1 VFKKYILLILL
12 PLTVW
17 ASEEEYII
25 DKSHFSIGFLVEHV
39 GYAKTLGM
47 FRDIDGSYIH
57 DVKNK
62 KINDINIVINTDSV
76 FTNDEKRDEHLK
88 SPDFLHVDKYPEMV
102 FKATDI
108 KINNDETIIN
118 GNLTLL
124 GITRPLVL
132 TGRINKIGKYP
143 FGGIIKPYVMGI
155 SAKGTIK
162 RSDHAMMYAIK
173 DNLVGDEIELIIEFQ
188 ARRQLCQ

>member
-1 VFKKYILLILL
+1 MFKKYILLILL

-17 ASEEEYII
+17 ASEDEYII

-132 TGRINKIGKYP
+132 TGKINKIGKYP

-173 DNLVGDEIELIIEFQ
+173 DDLVGDEIELIIEFE
-188 ARRQLCQ
+188 ARRQ

>member
-1 VFKKYILLILL
+1 MFKKYILLILL

-62 KINDINIVINTDSV
+62 MINDINIVINTDSV

-132 TGRINKIGKYP
+132 TGKINKIGKYP

-173 DNLVGDEIELIIEFQ
+173 DNLVGDEIELIIEFE
-188 ARRQLCQ
+188 ARRQ

>member
-1 VFKKYILLILL
+1 MFKKYILFILF

-17 ASEEEYII
+17 ASEDEYII

-62 KINDINIVINTDSV
+62 MINDINIVINTDSV

-132 TGRINKIGKYP
+132 TGKINKIGKYP

-173 DNLVGDEIELIIEFQ
+173 DNLVGDEIELIIEFE
-188 ARRQLCQ
+188 ARRQ

>member
-1 VFKKYILLILL
+1 MFKKYILLILL

-76 FTNDEKRDEHLK
+76 FTNDEKRDEHLR

-102 FKATDI
+102 FKATDV
-108 KINNDETIIN
+108 KINNNESIIN

-124 GITRPLVL
+124 GITKPLVL
-132 TGRINKIGKYP
+132 TGKINKIGKYP

-173 DNLVGDEIELIIEFQ
+173 DNLVGDEIELIIEFE
-188 ARRQLCQ
+188 ARRQ

>member
-1 VFKKYILLILL
+1 MFKKYILLILL

-17 ASEEEYII
+17 ASEDEYII

-62 KINDINIVINTDSV
+62 KINDINIIINTDSV

-132 TGRINKIGKYP
+132 TGKINKIGKYP

-173 DNLVGDEIELIIEFQ
+173 DNLVGDEIELIIEFE
-188 ARRQLCQ
+188 ARRQ

>member
-1 VFKKYILLILL
+1 MFKKYILLILL

-39 GYAKTLGM
+39 GYARTLGM

-132 TGRINKIGKYP
+132 TGKINKIGKYP

-173 DNLVGDEIELIIEFQ
+173 DNLVGDEIELIIEFE
-188 ARRQLCQ
+188 ARRQ

>member
-1 VFKKYILLILL
+1 MFKKYILLILL

-108 KINNDETIIN
+108 KINNDETTIN

-173 DNLVGDEIELIIEFQ
+173 DNLVGDEIELIIEFE
-188 ARRQLCQ
+188 ARRQ

>member
-1 VFKKYILLILL
+1 MFKKYILLVLL

-17 ASEEEYII
+17 ASEDEYII
-25 DKSHFSIGFLVEHV
+25 DKSHFSIGFLVEHI

-47 FRDIDGSYIH
+47 FRDINGSYIH

-76 FTNDEKRDEHLK
+76 FTNDEKRDEHLR

-108 KINNDETIIN
+108 KINNNESIIN

-124 GITRPLVL
+124 GITKPLVL
-132 TGRINKIGKYP
+132 TGKINKIGKYP

-155 SAKGTIK
+155 SAKGIIK

-173 DNLVGDEIELIIEFQ
+173 DNLVGDEIELIIEFE
-188 ARRQLCQ
+188 ARKQ

>member
-1 VFKKYILLILL
+1 LL

-108 KINNDETIIN
+108 KINNNETIIN

-124 GITRPLVL
+124 GITKPLVL
-132 TGRINKIGKYP
+132 TGKINKIGKYP

-173 DNLVGDEIELIIEFQ
+173 DNLVGDEIELIIEFE
-188 ARRQLCQ
+188 ARRQ

>member
-1 VFKKYILLILL
+1 MFKKYILLILL

-17 ASEEEYII
+17 SSEEEYII

-39 GYAKTLGM
+39 GYARTLGM

-62 KINDINIVINTDSV
+62 KINDINIIINTDSV
-76 FTNDEKRDEHLK
+76 FTNDEKSDEHLK

-132 TGRINKIGKYP
+132 TGKINKIGKYP

-173 DNLVGDEIELIIEFQ
+173 DNLVGDEIELIIEFE
-188 ARRQLCQ
+188 ARRQ

>member
-1 VFKKYILLILL
+1 MFKKYILLILL

-17 ASEEEYII
+17 SSEEEYII

-39 GYAKTLGM
+39 GYARTLGM

-62 KINDINIVINTDSV
+62 KINDINIIINTDSV

-124 GITRPLVL
+124 GITKPLVL
-132 TGRINKIGKYP
+132 TGKINKIGKYP

-155 SAKGTIK
+155 SAKGIIK

-173 DNLVGDEIELIIEFQ
+173 DSLVGDEIELIIEFE
-188 ARRQLCQ
+188 ARRQ

>member
-1 VFKKYILLILL
+1 MFKKYILLILL
-12 PLTVW
+12 PLTLW
-17 ASEEEYII
+17 ASEDEYII

-108 KINNDETIIN
+108 KINNDKTIIN

-132 TGRINKIGKYP
+132 TGKINKIGKYP

-173 DNLVGDEIELIIEFQ
+173 DNLVGDEIELIIEFE
-188 ARRQLCQ
+188 ARRQ

>member
-1 VFKKYILLILL
+1 MFKKYILLILL

-88 SPDFLHVDKYPEMV
+88 SPDFLHVDKYPEMI

-124 GITRPLVL
+124 GITKPLVL
-132 TGRINKIGKYP
+132 TGKINKIGKYP

-162 RSDHAMMYAIK
+162 RSDHAMVYAIK
-173 DNLVGDEIELIIEFQ
+173 DNLVGDEIELIIEFE
-188 ARRQLCQ
+188 ARRQ

>member
-1 VFKKYILLILL
+1 MFKKYILLILL

-62 KINDINIVINTDSV
+62 KINDINIIINTDSV

-124 GITRPLVL
+124 GITKPLVL
-132 TGRINKIGKYP
+132 TGKINKIGKYP

-173 DNLVGDEIELIIEFQ
+173 DNLVGDEIDLIIEFE
-188 ARRQLCQ
+188 ARRQ

>member
-1 VFKKYILLILL
+1 MFKKYILLILL

-173 DNLVGDEIELIIEFQ
+173 DNLVGDEIELIIEFE
-188 ARRQLCQ
+188 ARRQ

>member
-1 VFKKYILLILL
+1 MFKKYILLILL

-17 ASEEEYII
+17 SSEEEYII

-39 GYAKTLGM
+39 GYARTLGM

-62 KINDINIVINTDSV
+62 KINDINIIINTDSV
-76 FTNDEKRDEHLK
+76 FTNDEKRDEHLR

-102 FKATDI
+102 FKATDV
-108 KINNDETIIN
+108 KINNNESIIN

-124 GITRPLVL
+124 GITKPLVL
-132 TGRINKIGKYP
+132 TGKINKIGKYP

-173 DNLVGDEIELIIEFQ
+173 DNLVGDEIELIIEFE
-188 ARRQLCQ
+188 ARRQ

>member
-1 VFKKYILLILL
+1 MFKKYILLVLL

-17 ASEEEYII
+17 ASEDEYII
-25 DKSHFSIGFLVEHV
+25 DKSHFSIGFLVEHI

-47 FRDIDGSYIH
+47 FRDINGSYIH

-76 FTNDEKRDEHLK
+76 FTNDEKRDGHLR

-108 KINNDETIIN
+108 KINNNESIIN

-124 GITRPLVL
+124 GITKPLVL
-132 TGRINKIGKYP
+132 TGKINKIGKYP

-173 DNLVGDEIELIIEFQ
+173 DNLVGDEIELIIEFE
-188 ARRQLCQ
+188 ARKQ

>member
-124 GITRPLVL
+124 GITKPLIL
-132 TGRINKIGKYP
+132 TGKINKIGKYP

-173 DNLVGDEIELIIEFQ
+173 DNLVGDEIDLIIEFE
-188 ARRQLCQ
+188 ARRQ

>member
-1 VFKKYILLILL
+1 MFKKYILLILL

-17 ASEEEYII
+17 ASEDEYII

-173 DNLVGDEIELIIEFQ
+173 DNLVGDEIELIIEFE
-188 ARRQLCQ
+188 ARRQ

>member
-1 VFKKYILLILL
+1 VFKKYILLVLL

-17 ASEEEYII
+17 ASEDEYII
-25 DKSHFSIGFLVEHV
+25 DKSHFSIGFLVEHI
-39 GYAKTLGM
+39 GYAKTLGI
-47 FRDIDGSYIH
+47 FRDINGSYIH

-76 FTNDEKRDEHLK
+76 FTNDEKRDEHLR

-102 FKATDI
+102 FKATNI
-108 KINNDETIIN
+108 KINNSESIIN

-124 GITRPLVL
+124 GITKPLVL
-132 TGRINKIGKYP
+132 TGKINKIGKYP

-173 DNLVGDEIELIIEFQ
+173 DNLVGDEIELIIEFE
-188 ARRQLCQ
+188 ARRQ

>member
-1 VFKKYILLILL
+1 MFKKYILLILL

-108 KINNDETIIN
+108 KINNNETIIN

-124 GITRPLVL
+124 GITKPLVL
-132 TGRINKIGKYP
+132 TGKINKIGKYP

-173 DNLVGDEIELIIEFQ
+173 DNLVGDEIELIIEFE
-188 ARRQLCQ
+188 ARRQ

>member
-39 GYAKTLGM
+39 GYARTLGM

-62 KINDINIVINTDSV
+62 KINDINIIINTDSV

-132 TGRINKIGKYP
+132 TGKINKIGKYP

-173 DNLVGDEIELIIEFQ
+173 DNLVGDEIELIIEFE
-188 ARRQLCQ
+188 ARRQ

>member
-1 VFKKYILLILL
+1 MFKKYILLILL

-124 GITRPLVL
+124 GITKPLVL
-132 TGRINKIGKYP
+132 TGKINKIGKYP

-155 SAKGTIK
+155 SAKGIIK

-173 DNLVGDEIELIIEFQ
+173 DNLVGDEIELIIEFE
-188 ARRQLCQ
+188 ARRQ

>member
-1 VFKKYILLILL
+1 MFKKYILLILL

-39 GYAKTLGM
+39 GYARTLGM

-62 KINDINIVINTDSV
+62 KINDINIIINTDSV

-173 DNLVGDEIELIIEFQ
+173 DNLVGDEIELIIEFE
-188 ARRQLCQ
+188 ARRQ

>member
-62 KINDINIVINTDSV
+62 KINDINIIINTDSV
-76 FTNDEKRDEHLK
+76 FTNDEKRDEHLR

-102 FKATDI
+102 FRATDI
-108 KINNDETIIN
+108 KINNNESIIN

-124 GITRPLVL
+124 GITKPLVL
-132 TGRINKIGKYP
+132 TGKINKIGKYP

-173 DNLVGDEIELIIEFQ
+173 DNLVGDEIELIIEFE
-188 ARRQLCQ
+188 ARRQ

>member
-1 VFKKYILLILL
+1 MFKKYILLILL

-76 FTNDEKRDEHLK
+76 FTND
-88 SPDFLHVDKYPEMV
+88 
-102 FKATDI
+102 
-108 KINNDETIIN
+108 
-118 GNLTLL
+118 
-124 GITRPLVL
+124 
-132 TGRINKIGKYP
+132 
-143 FGGIIKPYVMGI
+143 
-155 SAKGTIK
+155 
-162 RSDHAMMYAIK
+162 
-173 DNLVGDEIELIIEFQ
+173 
-188 ARRQLCQ
+188 

>member
-1 VFKKYILLILL
+1 MFKKYILLILL

-62 KINDINIVINTDSV
+62 KINDINIIINTDSV
-76 FTNDEKRDEHLK
+76 FTNDEKRDEHLR

-132 TGRINKIGKYP
+132 TGKINKIGKYP

-173 DNLVGDEIELIIEFQ
+173 DNLVGDEIELIIEFE
-188 ARRQLCQ
+188 ARRQ

>member
-1 VFKKYILLILL
+1 MFKKYILLILL

-39 GYAKTLGM
+39 GYARTLGM

-173 DNLVGDEIELIIEFQ
+173 DNLVGDEIELIIEFE
-188 ARRQLCQ
+188 ARRQ

>member
-1 VFKKYILLILL
+1 MFKKYILLILL

-17 ASEEEYII
+17 ASEDEYII

-39 GYAKTLGM
+39 GYARTLGM

-108 KINNDETIIN
+108 KINNNETIIN

-124 GITRPLVL
+124 GITKPLVL
-132 TGRINKIGKYP
+132 TGKINKIGKYQ

-173 DNLVGDEIELIIEFQ
+173 DNLVGDEIELIIEFE
-188 ARRQLCQ
+188 ARRQ

>member
-1 VFKKYILLILL
+1 MFKKYILLILL

-17 ASEEEYII
+17 SSEEEYII

-76 FTNDEKRDEHLK
+76 FTNDEKRDEHLR

-102 FKATDI
+102 FKATDV
-108 KINNDETIIN
+108 KINNNESIIN

-124 GITRPLVL
+124 GITKPLVL
-132 TGRINKIGKYP
+132 TGKINKIGKYP

-173 DNLVGDEIELIIEFQ
+173 DNLVGDEIELIIEFE
-188 ARRQLCQ
+188 ARRQ

>member
-1 VFKKYILLILL
+1 MFKKYILLILL

-88 SPDFLHVDKYPEMV
+88 SPDFLHVDKYPEMI

-132 TGRINKIGKYP
+132 TGKINKIGKYP

-173 DNLVGDEIELIIEFQ
+173 DNLVGDEIELIIEFE
-188 ARRQLCQ
+188 ARRQ